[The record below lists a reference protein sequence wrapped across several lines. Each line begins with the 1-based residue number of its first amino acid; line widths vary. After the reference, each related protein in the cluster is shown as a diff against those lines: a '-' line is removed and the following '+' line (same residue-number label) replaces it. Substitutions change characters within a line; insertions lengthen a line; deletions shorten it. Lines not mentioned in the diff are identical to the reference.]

1 MTGEE
6 AIRNY
11 KKGDQVEAVVLAI
24 DPERERIS
32 LGIKQ
37 LEDDPFSNYIA
48 ACSKGSVVKGVIKAV
63 DAKGAVIELADGV
76 EGQLRASEISRERV
90 DDARNF
96 LNIGD
101 EIEAKFIG
109 IDRKNRVI
117 TLSIRAKDQEEE
129 AEAIKEY
136 SGVGT
141 AAATTLGDIL
151 KEQMEKQEEEN

>member
-1 MTGEE
+1 VSEE

-37 LEDDPFSNYIA
+37 LEDDPFSSYIA
-48 ACSKGSVVKGVIKAV
+48 TYSKGAVIKGVVKAV
-63 DAKGAVIELADGV
+63 DAKGAVVELAEGV
-76 EGQLRASEISRERV
+76 EGQLRAAEISRERI

-96 LNIGD
+96 LSVGD
-101 EIEAKFIG
+101 QIEAKFIG

-117 TLSIRAKDQEEE
+117 TISIRAKDEEEE

-136 SGVGT
+136 SGTGSV
-141 AAATTLGDIL
+141 ASTTLGDIL
-151 KEQMEKQEEEN
+151 KKQMEKQEEES